1 MGRESAGADVDRLR
15 DLCADLAGATDGE
28 LLAWAGP
35 GEADAVAAEV
45 FEVVTDAG
53 LLADADPRHPVS
65 IPADGDALMGRM
77 WEVDEPAALELL
89 ASLSESTR
97 SNRPRR
103 RRLRRGY
110 QDEPE
115 EIVAEMAAV
124 PGPGARWWT
133 NTDLTTWNPITQH
146 TFDAIVVA
154 AGNGV
159 VLTVIAF
166 EGGDVRSPDK
176 WSRDRL
182 MAPRYPDGLGSG

>member
-1 MGRESAGADVDRLR
+1 MSMEPADADLDRLR

-35 GEADAVAAEV
+35 GDADAVADEV
-45 FEVVTDAG
+45 FQVVTDVG

-65 IPADGDALMGRM
+65 IPADGMALMSRM
-77 WEVDEPAALELL
+77 WGVDEPAVFELL
-89 ASLSESTR
+89 ASLAASTR

-110 QDEPE
+110 QDDPE
-115 EIVAEMAAV
+115 DIFAEMASLT
-124 PGPGARWWT
+124 GPEACWWT

-146 TFDAIVVA
+146 TFDAIVVG

-159 VLTVIAF
+159 IVTVIAF
-166 EGGDVRSPDK
+166 EGGDVRTPDK

-182 MAPRYPDGLGSG
+182 MAPRYPDSPGSS